1 MYFVSR
7 CTPNSGV
14 RPHPLPP
21 LTEITQHRCCFTQI
35 TRMEPTINSHYVSPS
50 VSTLFFYL
58 KFESEHEV
66 RNLKIWILPVKTRVL
81 LHRFERVFSLQVQC
95 QQGLGESSPPCR
107 LSQDPIDGS
116 ALYPQGLCWM
126 ERKTGSVHILLG
138 LGISGLGVKPVPGV
152 IHSSYNQATR

>member
-1 MYFVSR
+1 MWYDQGHCTHNRPPPPPPPGPQAPHLSGEDLVCLSFVSR
-7 CTPNSGV
+7 CTLNSGA

-35 TRMEPTINSHYVSPS
+35 TRMEQTINSHYMSPS

-81 LHRFERVFSLQVQC
+81 LHRFERVFSVQVRC
-95 QQGLGESSPPCR
+95 QEGLGESSIPCR
-107 LSQDPIDGS
+107 LSPEPHRRICFVSPGPLLDG
-116 ALYPQGLCWM
+116 A
-126 ERKTGSVHILLG
+126 
-138 LGISGLGVKPVPGV
+138 
-152 IHSSYNQATR
+152 